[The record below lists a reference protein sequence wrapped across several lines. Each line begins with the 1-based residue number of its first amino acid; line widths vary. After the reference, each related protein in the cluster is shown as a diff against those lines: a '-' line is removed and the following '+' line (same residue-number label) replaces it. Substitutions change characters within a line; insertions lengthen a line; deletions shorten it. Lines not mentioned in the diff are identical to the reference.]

1 MYSGQRMQAAIR
13 SCTKCCIGQLNH
25 HHHGRR
31 KSDREKN
38 KNAIMEFGSK
48 VLALTVNFEG
58 PLPIHLKW
66 MVFGRLDEV
75 FREYDMAIDLSKKLS
90 KENERKSET
99 AKIDSKN

>member
-1 MYSGQRMQAAIR
+1 MVAENRTG
-13 SCTKCCIGQLNH
+13 K
-25 HHHGRR
+25 
-31 KSDREKN
+31 KN

-48 VLALTVNFEG
+48 ILALTVNFDG

-66 MVFGRLDEV
+66 MVFLVVKSSGEV